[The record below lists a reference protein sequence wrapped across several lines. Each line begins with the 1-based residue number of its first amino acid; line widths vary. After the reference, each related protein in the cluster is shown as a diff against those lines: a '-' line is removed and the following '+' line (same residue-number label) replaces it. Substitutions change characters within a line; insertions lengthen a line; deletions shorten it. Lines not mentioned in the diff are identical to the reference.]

1 VPRESRSPS
10 FLLVSVLSACSV
22 VALAAS
28 ALVAA
33 AAAAAA
39 AADDDDD
46 DDASFE
52 GVRAGS
58 PLCECGPQIV
68 LNDPRDSL
76 SEILLYLIVQVCVA
90 GVR

>member
-1 VPRESRSPS
+1 
-10 FLLVSVLSACSV
+10 VLSACSV

-39 AADDDDD
+39 ADDDD